1 MTDAN
6 IQRAMTEAVEF
17 SETRNYSCLCSR
29 QNRMQSYSNI
39 LGKFKSWGNTLSFY
53 IKESFTYKMDL
64 DKQKLGFHDIKVQW
78 DT

>member
-1 MTDAN
+1 
-6 IQRAMTEAVEF
+6 
-17 SETRNYSCLCSR
+17 
-29 QNRMQSYSNI
+29 MQSYSNI

-53 IKESFTYKMDL
+53 VRESFTYKMDL